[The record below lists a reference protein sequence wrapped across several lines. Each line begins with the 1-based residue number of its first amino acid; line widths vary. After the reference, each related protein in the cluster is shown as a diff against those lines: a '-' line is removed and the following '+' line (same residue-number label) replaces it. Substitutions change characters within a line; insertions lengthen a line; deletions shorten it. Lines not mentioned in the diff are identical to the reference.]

1 MSASH
6 KAFGRGGW
14 NTRLTRSA
22 GHRSLT
28 PGRYVGVSPEDEGES
43 LDFAQ
48 TMREI
53 HTELDTLNARAA
65 TLATT
70 IRKNFEAL
78 GI

>member
-48 TMREI
+48 TMRKI
-53 HTELDTLNARAA
+53 HTKLDTLNARAA
-65 TLATT
+65 TLTITT
-70 IRKNFEAL
+70 RRNFEAL
-78 GI
+78 EI